1 MNFFKKIILTTITL
15 SIITSLSLSFIGCP
29 PAPTEEEVVEPE
41 STPEAVPPEPEVEEE
56 VTEPEPK
63 PVLVGLISYWSYP
76 FEEGEY
82 VEILPLVAYENG
94 EFRSL
99 QLEKGEEKISE
110 QLFRNRTFWL
120 YQKGTLIATGD
131 FVWGGAFTE
140 QVPGVFTGRI
150 FWKVPEEEIMQIIE
164 DIFSIT
170 ALSHPIP
177 QPFWPP
183 GLILTSRQSSSLERV
198 LQEALLRAFQKF
210 RKDPKDYLYQRPD
223 HIEVID
229 LDQDDQ
235 PEIYASRARRRQET
249 SGAVVTSLL
258 ATWKNGWI
266 ILLEEGGNFDVDP
279 VWQVE
284 GNDFTLNPVDI
295 NGDGIAELL
304 LKRGYYE
311 TWEYF
316 LYRLEN
322 GQPVEVLY
330 LGGTSI

>member
-1 MNFFKKIILTTITL
+1 LIILLIN
-15 SIITSLSLSFIGCP
+15 SFLACSYSK
-29 PAPTEEEVVEPE
+29 TEEEVVEPE
-41 STPEAVPPEPEVEEE
+41 PTPEAVPPEPEVEEE
-56 VTEPEPK
+56 ITEPEPK
-63 PVLVGLISYWSYP
+63 SVLVGLISSWSAP
-76 FEEGEY
+76 LEEGEY
-82 VEILPLVAYENG
+82 VELGPLVAYENG
-94 EFRSL
+94 EYCSL
-99 QLEKGEEKISE
+99 PLEKEEGKISE
-110 QLFRNRTFWL
+110 RLFQNRIFWL
-120 YQKGTLIATGD
+120 YQKGTLIGHFEATGD
-131 FVWGGAFTE
+131 FVWGGALTE

-150 FWKVPEEEIMQIIE
+150 FWKVPEEEIMEIIE
-164 DIFSIT
+164 DLGSIT

-177 QPFWPP
+177 QPFWSP
-183 GLILTSRQSSSLERV
+183 GLILTSKQYSDMERV

-210 RKDPKDYLYQRPD
+210 RKDPKDYLYRQPD

-235 PEIYASRARRRQET
+235 PEIYASRALRRQET
-249 SGAVVTSLL
+249 GGAVVTSLL

-284 GNDFTLNPVDI
+284 GNDFTLHPVDI

-304 LKRGYYE
+304 LTRGYYE
-311 TWEYF
+311 AWEYF

>member
-1 MNFFKKIILTTITL
+1 LIILLIN
-15 SIITSLSLSFIGCP
+15 SFLACSYSK
-29 PAPTEEEVVEPE
+29 TEEEVVEPE
-41 STPEAVPPEPEVEEE
+41 STPEAVPPESEVEEE

-63 PVLVGLISYWSYP
+63 SVLVCLISSWSAP

-82 VEILPLVAYENG
+82 VWLLPLVAYKNG
-94 EFRSL
+94 EYCSL
-99 QLEKGEEKISE
+99 PLEKEEGKISE
-110 QLFRNRTFWL
+110 RLFRNRTFWL
-120 YQKGTLIATGD
+120 YQKGTLIGHFEATGD
-131 FVWGGAFTE
+131 FVWGVDVETGH
-140 QVPGVFTGRI
+140 VPGRI
-150 FWKVPEEEIMQIIE
+150 FWKVSEEEIMEIIE

-170 ALSHPIP
+170 ALSYPIP

-183 GLILTSRQSSSLERV
+183 GLILTSKQYSDLERV
-198 LQEALLRAFQKF
+198 IQEALLRAFQKF

-223 HIEVID
+223 CIEVID

-235 PEIYASRARRRQET
+235 PEIYASRALRRQEIE
-249 SGAVVTSLL
+249 GAVVTSLL

-304 LKRGYYE
+304 LTREYYE
-311 TWEYF
+311 AWEYF

-330 LGGTSI
+330 LGGTSL